1 VTRAPLHTRRPFLAG
16 VVRQWPLGLVLLA
29 VAAGMVLVAVEY
41 WRRGLI
47 VMGLAVVGAGLLR
60 LVLPVRRAG
69 FLAVRSRVIDL
80 VLYLGTGLTLTVIA
94 VLIPPG

>member
-1 VTRAPLHTRRPFLAG
+1 MTRAPLYTRRPFLAG
-16 VVRQWPLGLVLLA
+16 VVRQWPLGLVLLV

-47 VMGLAVVGAGLLR
+47 VMGLAVTGAGLLR